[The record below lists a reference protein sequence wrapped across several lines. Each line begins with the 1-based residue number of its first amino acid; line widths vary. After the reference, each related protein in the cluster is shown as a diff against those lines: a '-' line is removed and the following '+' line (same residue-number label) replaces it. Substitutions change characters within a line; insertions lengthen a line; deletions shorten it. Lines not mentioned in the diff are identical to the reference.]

1 LAGRRDELHGR
12 NHPYLR
18 GVVGMDI
25 IESRQNTLVKHIVK
39 LAAQRRARQ
48 QAAQTLLDGVHLI
61 DAALAA
67 GLALE
72 RLLVMQSALE
82 KPEVAALLARY
93 LKPPH
98 IVTDQVFAALTDLDS
113 PSGIVAILP
122 IPAAPVPI
130 GHGCVLLLDG
140 VQDPGN
146 VGALLR
152 TAAAAGVA
160 QVWMNEGCADAWSPK
175 VLRAGM
181 GAHFLLPLVERLD
194 LTDALAN
201 FAGKVA
207 VTALQDSQPLYASD
221 LTGDLA
227 LVMGSE
233 GRGVSAPLLARADLR
248 IRIPMRAGMESLN
261 VAASAAICLYERVRQ
276 MGGVP

>member
-1 LAGRRDELHGR
+1 
-12 NHPYLR
+12 
-18 GVVGMDI
+18 MDI
-25 IESRQNTLVKHIVK
+25 IESRQNTLIKHIAK

-72 RLLVMQSALE
+72 RVLIMQSALD
-82 KPEVAALLARY
+82 KPEVAALLARMA
-93 LKPPH
+93 KPPQ
-98 IVTDQVFAALTDLDS
+98 VVADQVFAALTDLDS

-122 IPAAPVPI
+122 IPAAPLPL
-130 GHGCVLLLDG
+130 HAGCLLLLDG

-152 TAAAAGVA
+152 TAAAAGVS

-181 GAHFLLPLVERLD
+181 GAHFVLPIIERLD
-194 LTDALAN
+194 LVAALAD

-207 VTALQDSQPLYASD
+207 VTALQASQPLYGCD
-221 LTGDLA
+221 LTGSLA

-233 GRGVSAPLLARADLR
+233 GRGVSAALLARADLR
-248 IRIPMRAGMESLN
+248 LRIPMHAGVESLN
-261 VAASAAICLYERVRQ
+261 VAAAAAICLYERVRQ
-276 MGGVP
+276 SGGEL